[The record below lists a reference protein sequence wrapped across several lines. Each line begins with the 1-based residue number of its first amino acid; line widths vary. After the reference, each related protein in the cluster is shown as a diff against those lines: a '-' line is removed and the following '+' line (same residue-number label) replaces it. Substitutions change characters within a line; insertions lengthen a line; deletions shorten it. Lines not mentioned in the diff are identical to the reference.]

1 VGVGVGGTITAS
13 EDVDTV
19 TLASG
24 DVNSG
29 LDS

>member
-1 VGVGVGGTITAS
+1 MGVGGIITAS

-19 TLASG
+19 TSDSG